1 MNAYMDPQDAIINT
15 AGSDTGTVIRRIA
28 DRFIDDNPPVPV
40 SFHAVSKRNFKA
52 TFDYLDDIRIHDRFP
67 EMENESYVY
76 VWTVLY
82 AAADGDFWLRMSVYG
97 PVFLYVNGELAA
109 RSTLYQERFPEV
121 VEPVKVT
128 LKKGANNLV
137 FLCIRTPLGCGFRIG
152 SSSYKGRR
160 IQFFTPSKERE
171 GMGGFIY
178 SEPVSH
184 PLNVL
189 PVLWQQEK
197 ETGIAWYPQRYWTEE
212 ELALTPVRRI
222 FGKRDGLFLTAAG
235 VVMASDG
242 ELILEGL
249 ADQEGV
255 LYLNGIRYPAT
266 GNKGYKLPLKK
277 GRYSLVCAGREPDCQ
292 VECSNGTI
300 ISPVPVKGICDSPWI
315 YAGPFAEAADIEAIA
330 IRLAEVPELAMA
342 AILDTCDGPDYWYPD
357 LPDCRI
363 RPYNEG
369 TNYGEWNYPL
379 GVTLYG
385 LLQAGRVLNDQ
396 MILNYVSGHM
406 HKTTGYFAYCLW
418 DQQEY
423 GAASFH
429 NQLTTIESLDDCG
442 SFGSAMLEYANDDC
456 TGEIRMIADY
466 IAGYMME
473 RQHRLESGV
482 FCRNDSYLPIMNE
495 TVWADDM
502 YMSIPFLCRYY
513 RFVRDDRYLEEAV
526 NQTVEFDRL
535 LYMADRGI
543 YSHIYDIH
551 YGVQTKVPW
560 GRGNGWAAFSLSEL
574 LAVME
579 KGHPRY
585 QEIAAIFRRI
595 CCGYLRL
602 QGENGMW
609 HQVLTM
615 PESYP
620 ETSCTA
626 MFLYAFAR
634 GVRYGWLEAAGYRQA
649 AVKAWEGL
657 CSQAVDKDGNLYG
670 VCRGSGYSFSKV
682 YYAEELP
689 WNYND
694 THGTG
699 IVMLA
704 GIELQKM
711 LEAENGQK

>member
-1 MNAYMDPQDAIINT
+1 MSYYINPNDTIINT
-15 AGSDTGTVIRRIA
+15 LGSNPATVIERIA
-28 DRFIDDNPPVPV
+28 IRFMDDNPPVPV
-40 SFHAVSKRNFKA
+40 SFHAVSKQNFKA
-52 TFDYLDDIRIHDRFP
+52 TFDYMDEIRLHDKFP
-67 EMENESYVY
+67 QMENESYAY
-76 VWTVLY
+76 AWAVLH
-82 AAADGDFWLRMSVYG
+82 AAADGDFWLRMGFYG
-97 PVFLYVNGELAA
+97 PVFLYVNGELAV
-109 RSTLYQERFPEV
+109 RSTLYQERFPEA

-160 IQFFTPSKERE
+160 IQFFAPSKERE

-178 SEPVSH
+178 SEPVSR
-184 PLNVL
+184 PLKEL
-189 PVLWQQEK
+189 PVLGQKET
-197 ETGIAWYPQRYWTEE
+197 ETGITWYPKHAWTKE

-222 FGKRDGLFLTAAG
+222 FGKRDGLFLAAAG
-235 VVMASDG
+235 IVMAADG
-242 ELILEGL
+242 ELILKGL
-249 ADQEGV
+249 TDEPGS
-255 LYLNGIRYPAT
+255 LYLDGVMYPVE
-266 GNKGYKLPLKK
+266 GKEEFRLSLKR
-277 GRYSLVCAGREPDCQ
+277 GRHSLLCAGRKPDYQ
-292 VECSNGTI
+292 VECRNGTL
-300 ISPVPVKGICDSPWI
+300 ISPVAVKGGNSSPWI
-315 YAGPFAEAADIEAIA
+315 YAGPFAAGADVQTMALQ
-330 IRLAEVPELAMA
+330 LADEPELAMTA
-342 AILDTCDGPDYWYPD
+342 VPDTCDGSDYWYADMPD
-357 LPDCRI
+357 SRL

-385 LLQAGRVLNDQ
+385 LLQTGRALKDQ
-396 MILNYVSGHM
+396 RILAYIDGHM
-406 HKTTGYFAYCLW
+406 RKTTGYFTYCLW

-423 GAASFH
+423 GAAPFH

-442 SFGSAMLEYANDDC
+442 SFGSAMLEYAKDGSTD
-456 TGEIRMIADY
+456 EIRRIADY
-466 IAGYMME
+466 IAEYMMTK
-473 RQHRLESGV
+473 QHRLESGL
-482 FCRNDSYLPIMNE
+482 FYRNDSYLPIMNE

-513 RFVRDDRYLEEAV
+513 QLSRNNRYLEEAV
-526 NQTVEFDRL
+526 NQAVQFDRL
-535 LYMADRGI
+535 LYMADSGI
-543 YSHIYDIH
+543 YSHIYDVH
-551 YGVQTKVPW
+551 YEVQTKVPW
-560 GRGNGWAAFSLSEL
+560 GRGNGWAVFSLSEL

-579 KGHPRY
+579 EDYPRR
-585 QEIAAIFRRI
+585 QEVMAIFCKLCR
-595 CCGYLRL
+595 GYLGL
-602 QGENGMW
+602 QGDNGMW

-634 GVRYGWLEAAGYRQA
+634 GVRYGWLEPAGYRQA

-657 CSQAVDKDGNLYG
+657 CSQVIDRDGNLYG

-711 LEAENGQK
+711 LEAENGQN